1 MLRKGI
7 VFMNIPN
14 NSYTNRAPNSN
25 TGGENGGTAY
35 LTVKVRTASNA
46 IPIEGATVTVRENE
60 NDGEVLY
67 NLVTDRD
74 GATSQMSFSVPP
86 KANSEIPLDSGQYG
100 TVNIEVS
107 YPGYYPMFY
116 SAVPVFDT
124 ILAVQTVDL
133 IPISDSGNNTVYRFD
148 ESRSFNTEPNT
159 L

>member
-1 MLRKGI
+1 
-7 VFMNIPN
+7 MNQSN
-14 NSYTNRAPNSN
+14 NSRQNQNN
-25 TGGENGGTAY
+25 TIDDANTGTAY

-46 IPIEGATVTVRENE
+46 IPIEGATVIVRGNE

-74 GATSQMSFSVPP
+74 GATSQMSFAVPP

-116 SAVPVFDT
+116 SAVPIFDT

-133 IPISDSGNNTVYRFD
+133 IPISDSGSDPIYRFD
-148 ESRSFNTEPNT
+148 ESRNFNTDPNS

>member
-1 MLRKGI
+1 
-7 VFMNIPN
+7 MNLS
-14 NSYTNRAPNSN
+14 NSSNSN
-25 TGGENGGTAY
+25 QKNVTGGTDTGTAY

-46 IPIEGATVTVRENE
+46 IPIEGATVIVRGNE
-60 NDGEVLY
+60 DEGEVLY
-67 NLVTDRD
+67 SLVTDRD
-74 GATSQMSFSVPP
+74 GATSQMSFAVPP

-116 SAVPVFDT
+116 SAVPIFDT

-133 IPISDSGNNTVYRFD
+133 IPISDSGSDPIYRFD
-148 ESRSFNTEPNT
+148 ESRNFNTEPNS

>member
-1 MLRKGI
+1 
-7 VFMNIPN
+7 MNIPN
-14 NSYTNRAPNSN
+14 TPQTNRSPIQS
-25 TGGENGGTAY
+25 TDDTNGGTAY

-46 IPIEGATVTVRENE
+46 IPIEGASVIVRESENE
-60 NDGEVLY
+60 GEVLY
-67 NLVTDRD
+67 SLVTDRD

-116 SAVPVFDT
+116 SAVPIFDT

-133 IPISDSGNNTVYRFD
+133 IPISDSGSNTVYRFD
-148 ESRSFNTEPNT
+148 ESRLFNTDPNN